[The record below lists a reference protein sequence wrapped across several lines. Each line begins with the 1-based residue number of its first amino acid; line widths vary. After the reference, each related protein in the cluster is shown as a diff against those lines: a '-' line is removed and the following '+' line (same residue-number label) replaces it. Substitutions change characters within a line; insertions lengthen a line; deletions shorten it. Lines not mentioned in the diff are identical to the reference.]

1 MTEQAIGRG
10 PAPQIAER
18 GIDHL
23 VLPVRDLAVAR
34 RFYEALGFTTTPDAL
49 HPWGTGNFLVQ
60 LQGNFL
66 EILGIVAPEKI
77 VAPQPGY
84 FSFGAYNRNFLTR
97 HEGFSMLVF
106 ESGDARADQRE
117 FAAKGLETYAPFDFE
132 RKAKLPDGAEV
143 TVGFSLAFVTDSR
156 LPEAVFFTC
165 QQHAPQY
172 FWKPAYQSHRN
183 GAARCGEVML
193 CTKEPEALAGLFEAL
208 QGPRAVRRE
217 SGSLAV
223 RTARGLVTVAT
234 AERLA
239 ARFPDLTMPSGR
251 NGPYFVGYSIEVED
265 LDRLAGLVRQGGI
278 PFHRADTSLWIA
290 PATAF
295 DVLIAF
301 AEFDQR

>member
-1 MTEQAIGRG
+1 MTEQATDRG
-10 PAPQIAER
+10 PAPQIVGR

-23 VLPVRDLAVAR
+23 VLPVRDLAIAR
-34 RFYEALGFTTTPDAL
+34 RFYEALGFTTTPDAV

-60 LQGNFL
+60 LQGSFL

-77 VAPQPGY
+77 VAPQPGH
-84 FSFGAYNRNFLTR
+84 FSFGAYNHDFLTR
-97 HEGFSMLVF
+97 HEGFSMLAF

-132 RKAKLPDGAEV
+132 RKARLPDGAEV

-193 CTKEPEALAGLFEAL
+193 CTNDPEALAGLFEAL
-208 QGPRAVRRE
+208 QGPGVVRRE
-217 SGSLAV
+217 SGGLAV
-223 RTARGLVTVAT
+223 CTARGVVMVAT

-239 ARFPDLTMPSGR
+239 ARFPGMTLPGDR

-265 LDRLAGLVRQGGI
+265 LDHLAGLLGQGGV
-278 PFHRADTSLWIA
+278 PFQRADASLWIA

-295 DVLIAF
+295 GVLIAF
-301 AEFDQR
+301 AEFDRR